1 MKGLTRRTFMKGSL
15 VGTAAALYGI
25 SAAFSLSLLGPAGMR
40 ELGQNIIHKL
50 QYAMKRLC
58 ELQGV
63 TIKFDAFHF
72 KEFVVDFSATGRSVE
87 EINQALLAD
96 GIFGGKDLGDDFEAH
111 DHRQHEDGQQCD

>member
-1 MKGLTRRTFMKGSL
+1 
-15 VGTAAALYGI
+15 
-25 SAAFSLSLLGPAGMR
+25 MR
-40 ELGQNIIHKL
+40 ELGQNIIQKS

-96 GIFGGKDLGDDFEAH
+96 GIFGGKDLGDDFEKLNGCALYAVTEMTTRH
-111 DHRQHEDGQQCD
+111 DIDRLVETLSAVLS